1 MNPQRRPCKEIV
13 EKVLKRVHYVTIRG
27 RLDAETAPQL
37 DAVLDAAMGRGHF
50 RIILDISEVPY
61 ISSRGLK
68 SMIRARKLT
77 RRFNRGDLRLVH
89 PQPKIREV
97 LEFTGLLPLFPIYDD
112 PVEAVG
118 SF

>member
-1 MNPQRRPCKEIV
+1 MEITQ
-13 EKVLKRVHYVTIRG
+13 KALNRVYYITVDG
-27 RLDAETAPQL
+27 RIDAETAPQL
-37 DAVLDAAMGRGHF
+37 DAVLDSAMDQGFF
-50 RIILDISEVPY
+50 RIVLNLEEVSY

-68 SMIRARKLT
+68 SLIRARKMT
-77 RRFNRGDLRLVH
+77 RRFNRGDLRLVN

-112 PVEAVG
+112 AVEAVG

>member
-1 MNPQRRPCKEIV
+1 MEIV
-13 EKVLKRVHYVTIRG
+13 EKHLKRVYFISLAG
-27 RLDAETAPQL
+27 RLDADTAPQL
-37 DAVLDAAMGRGHF
+37 DAVLDRAMDRGHF
-50 RIILDISEVPY
+50 RIVLDISQVPF

-68 SMIRARKLT
+68 SFVRARKLT
-77 RRFNRGDLRLVH
+77 RRFNRGDFRLVN

-97 LEFTGLLPLFPIYDD
+97 LEFTGLLPLFAIYDD